1 MNEKNVRLRY
11 LLQAY
16 ITDRIAPIELSE
28 LKLYV
33 SEINSDEGLY
43 DIIDSLWSEI
53 DDEQP
58 LTVNSDLIFR
68 KIINDPRILADKEE
82 QETTLSHTKIKLSVR
97 WVASIAAMLLVAAS
111 VFVYFY
117 SDDRARSPATEA
129 SMAAAEQP
137 VLPGG
142 NKAMLTLADGRVI
155 ALDDIAEGSVVEQDG
170 FRIVKTNDG
179 QILYEP
185 VDAGPTMEI
194 TYNTVN
200 TPKGGEYRLVLPDG
214 TKVWLNAA
222 SSLRYPV
229 QFSGKERLVDLTGE
243 AYFEVSHV
251 KKRDGRVPFVVRTAQ
266 QEVEVLGTHFNIKAY
281 PEEAATKTTLL
292 EGSVRV
298 SLNGAHYQPSVSSI
312 LKPNQQ
318 ATIAKG
324 SQHISLAT
332 VDPINAVAWKDG
344 NFAFHDNTIVEV
356 MNTIARWYDV
366 EVEYEGDAVKN
377 KLFGGTI
384 SKFESFEKLLK
395 TIELTGTVKFKI
407 DGRRVIVMT

>member
-82 QETTLSHTKIKLSVR
+82 QETALSHTKIKLSVR

-129 SMAAAEQP
+129 SMAATGQP